1 MFKKI
6 PKHSE
11 IMEEHFWTFNCN
23 YWTFTEHSEVTKDI
37 GRLVERIFRCHDL
50 KIFGKYLMTLLRGY
64 TVTWKSGCS

>member
-11 IMEEHFWTFNCN
+11 IMEEHLWTFNCN

-50 KIFGKYLMTLLRGY
+50 KILANT
-64 TVTWKSGCS
+64 

>member
-37 GRLVERIFRCHDL
+37 GRLVENFQMSWF
-50 KIFGKYLMTLLRGY
+50 KNFGKYLMTLLRGY